1 MSLKILI
8 QAVFILAKN
17 GAFGKSLGVAAS
29 FLGSSG
35 SNLIPGSGSGSG
47 SGPGKIGGG
56 GGGNKGND
64 DPIDEEPINDDPDSG
79 LPDDNNLDDTNP
91 VTEEIFS
98 SWALFIVLFLLGFA
112 LWSSYYL
119 QQRRVK
125 AIHETVLSIFY
136 GMIVGLIIRI
146 SPGHYI
152 QDAVKFNSN
161 YFFNILLPPI
171 ILNSGY
177 ELNQTNFFR
186 NIGAI
191 LTFAIPGTFI
201 SAIVLG
207 IILFIWTKLGLESI
221 HISFV
226 DALAVG
232 ATLSATDP
240 VTILSIF
247 NSYKVDPKLYTIIF
261 GESLL
266 NDAICIVM
274 FETCE
279 KFHGTD
285 ANLSSVVQGIGMFL
299 MTFTIS
305 TIIGLI
311 VGVIVALILKH
322 SHIRRYPQI
331 ESCLVLL
338 FAYESYFFS
347 NGCHMSGIVS
357 LLFCG
362 ITMKHYAW
370 YNMSRRTQI
379 ATKYIFQLL
388 AQLSENFIFI
398 YLGLSLF
405 TEVELVFK
413 PLLIIVSF
421 ISICVARWC
430 AVFPLSRMLNW
441 IARSRAVSRGVPLH
455 NIQDEIPQNYQM
467 MQFWAGLRGAVGV
480 ALAMGLQGESKS
492 ALLATVL
499 VVVVLTVILFGGTT
513 AGMLEMLNIRTG
525 VIEENESD
533 DEFDIETP
541 RQQQQQQ
548 QSGGKLTPS
557 FQSLA
562 AATAAELGLNN
573 IQMGNRRY
581 KDDNDYNTANSGKTT
596 ENYPLSSKFSSTARS
611 RNGSSA
617 NVSTNNINDS
627 TDDFMKDS
635 DVGSDLLD
643 FPPNAPSPSQQ
654 QQQQQQQQQPYIVPT
669 DIDTSTANANSDG
682 ATGGM
687 SSMLNLRNILS
698 VDEHAKW
705 FTNFDEQVIKPVL
718 LDNVPLNKNN
728 NGNNNSN

>member
-1 MSLKILI
+1 MFSKRIDMIPHQPITDNNQRLEFRVFWDPSITLFSKCSTVTMKGILCSILLKASFAVAKNILI
-8 QAVFILAKN
+8 SGVT
-17 GAFGKSLGVAAS
+17 GGK
-29 FLGSSG
+29 GSSG
-35 SNLIPGSGSGSG
+35 GSN
-47 SGPGKIGGG
+47 
-56 GGGNKGND
+56 
-64 DPIDEEPINDDPDSG
+64 PIDEEPIDDSPDIN
-79 LPDDNNLDDTNP
+79 LPDDNNLEDVNP
-91 VTEEIFS
+91 VAEEIFS
-98 SWALFIVLFLLGFA
+98 SWALFIVLFLLCSA

-119 QQRRVK
+119 QQKRIK

-136 GMIVGLIIRI
+136 GMVIGLVIRV

-152 QDAVKFNSN
+152 QDAVKFNSS

-177 ELNQTNFFR
+177 ELHQANFFR
-186 NIGAI
+186 NIGSI

-201 SAIVLG
+201 SAIVVG
-207 IILFIWTKLGLESI
+207 IILFIYTKLGFESI
-221 HISFV
+221 NMSFV

-274 FETCE
+274 FETCQQ
-279 KFHGTD
+279 FHGKHAT
-285 ANLSSVVQGIGMFL
+285 LSSVFEGISLFL
-299 MTFTIS
+299 VTFTVS
-305 TIIGLI
+305 TLIGLI
-311 VGVIVALILKH
+311 MGVLIALVLKH

-331 ESCLVLL
+331 ETCLVLL

-362 ITMKHYAW
+362 ITMKHYAY

-413 PLLIIVSF
+413 PLLIIVTF
-421 ISICVARWC
+421 ACICVARWA
-430 AVFPLSRMLNW
+430 AVFPLSRFINW
-441 IARSRAVSRGVPLH
+441 FSRNRKQARGLTSLSVL
-455 NIQDEIPQNYQM
+455 QDEIPYNYQM

-499 VVVVLTVILFGGTT
+499 IVVVLTVILFGGTT
-513 AGMLEMLNIRTG
+513 AGMLEMLNIKTG
-525 VIEENESD
+525 CVEEDVSD
-533 DEFDIETP
+533 DEFDIEM
-541 RQQQQQQ
+541 
-548 QSGGKLTPS
+548 PS
-557 FQSLA
+557 RTKDVTTDTFNDINAPVTAGA
-562 AATAAELGLNN
+562 AAA
-573 IQMGNRRY
+573 
-581 KDDNDYNTANSGKTT
+581 
-596 ENYPLSSKFSSTARS
+596 SKY
-611 RNGSSA
+611 
-617 NVSTNNINDS
+617 
-627 TDDFMKDS
+627 S
-635 DVGSDLLD
+635 DVGASSRSRAASEDNSLYVNNFD
-643 FPPNAPSPSQQ
+643 GTVPS
-654 QQQQQQQQQPYIVPT
+654 
-669 DIDTSTANANSDG
+669 NS
-682 ATGGM
+682 
-687 SSMLNLRNILS
+687 NLRQGESIELTSQNIAKKKESNDIADSNTNDGGLLNEIFS

-705 FTNFDEQVIKPVL
+705 FTNFDENVLKPVL
-718 LDNVPLNKNN
+718 LDSIPSDTKNS
-728 NGNNNSN
+728 GSK

>member
-1 MSLKILI
+1 MLGLYNNIFLFYGTTMNSIITSILL
-8 QAVFILAKN
+8 QLSVVLAKN
-17 GAFGKSLGVAAS
+17 IISGGN
-29 FLGSSG
+29 GSSG
-35 SNLIPGSGSGSG
+35 S
-47 SGPGKIGGG
+47 
-56 GGGNKGND
+56 GGNNNLN
-64 DPIDEEPINDDPDSG
+64 PIDEPIDDSPDIN
-79 LPDDNNLDDTNP
+79 LPDDNNLEDISPIAD
-91 VTEEIFS
+91 EIFS
-98 SWALFIVLFLLGFA
+98 SWALFIVLFLLCSA

-119 QQRRVK
+119 QQKRIK

-136 GMIVGLIIRI
+136 GMVIGLIIRI

-152 QDAVKFNSN
+152 QDAVKFNSS

-177 ELNQTNFFR
+177 ELNQANFFR
-186 NIGAI
+186 NIGTI

-201 SAIVLG
+201 SSIVVG
-207 IILFIWTKLGLESI
+207 IILFIYTKLGIESI

-274 FETCE
+274 FETCQ
-279 KFHGTD
+279 KFHGK
-285 ANLSSVVQGIGMFL
+285 NVEISSFFEGISLFL
-299 MTFTIS
+299 LTFTIS

-311 VGVIVALILKH
+311 IGILIALVLKH
-322 SHIRRYPQI
+322 SNIRRYPQI
-331 ESCLVLL
+331 ETCLVLL

-362 ITMKHYAW
+362 ITMKHYAY

-413 PLLIIVSF
+413 PLLIIITF
-421 ISICVARWC
+421 ICICIARW
-430 AVFPLSRMLNW
+430 AAIFPLSRFINWFSRYKRQNNLNN
-441 IARSRAVSRGVPLH
+441 SVSI
-455 NIQDEIPQNYQM
+455 IQDEIPYNYQM

-499 VVVVLTVILFGGTT
+499 IVVVLTVILFGGTT
-513 AGMLEMLNIRTG
+513 AGMLEMLNIKTG
-525 VIEENESD
+525 CIDDNTSD
-533 DEFDIETP
+533 DEFDIEIPKINKNRNTI
-541 RQQQQQQ
+541 
-548 QSGGKLTPS
+548 
-557 FQSLA
+557 
-562 AATAAELGLNN
+562 NN
-573 IQMGNRRY
+573 VTNGNNKY
-581 KDDNDYNTANSGKTT
+581 FDVETSSNNNSINGSANNLIDDNIELTT
-596 ENYPLSSKFSSTARS
+596 ND
-611 RNGSSA
+611 G
-617 NVSTNNINDS
+617 TNLGI
-627 TDDFMKDS
+627 DDHS
-635 DVGSDLLD
+635 
-643 FPPNAPSPSQQ
+643 
-654 QQQQQQQQQPYIVPT
+654 
-669 DIDTSTANANSDG
+669 
-682 ATGGM
+682 
-687 SSMLNLRNILS
+687 
-698 VDEHAKW
+698 KW
-705 FTNFDEQVIKPVL
+705 FTNFDENVLKPVL
-718 LDNVPLNKNN
+718 LDSLQE
-728 NGNNNSN
+728 